1 MTAHPVTRTD
11 TSPAP
16 PPPVFWVDG
25 TFFEILDIQERDG
38 RAQEA
43 RDGQAHWIR
52 DRSAH
57 QSRVRQA
64 QSSEVYLRARVV
76 RLEQIS
82 QSRKL
87 LDYARRSHQTMLM
100 LFQAIE
106 EQLGKRPNR
115 ASMEAMREIKQGR
128 DKEFASLD
136 ELYSDL
142 GI

>member
-1 MTAHPVTRTD
+1 MTAHSVTRTD

-16 PPPVFWVDG
+16 PPPVFWADG

-38 RAQEA
+38 RAREA
-43 RDGQAHWIR
+43 REGQAHF
-52 DRSAH
+52 
-57 QSRVRQA
+57 
-64 QSSEVYLRARVV
+64 SEVYLRARVV
-76 RLEQIS
+76 RLDQIS

-87 LDYARRSHQTMLM
+87 LDYARRSHQTMSM

-106 EQLGKRPNR
+106 EQQGKRPNR
-115 ASMEAMREIKQGR
+115 ASIEAMREIKEGR